1 MSLYMLPLLP
11 ASKRYYSLYSFSI
24 YHLIP
29 SHGVERLFEPLASF
43 FCVRIRS
50 LSFFFCFFVCLFC
63 SCCNCFAITICTL
76 KCNTHSVLLYFL
88 FHFFLSVVCFCFPL
102 STSSLFLVFMYIVC
116 LFLLFCNV
124 CVSSPSLYDGY

>member
-29 SHGVERLFEPLASF
+29 SHGVERVFGPLASF

-50 LSFFFCFFVCLFC
+50 LSFFFVFLFVCFV
-63 SCCNCFAITICTL
+63 AAVI
-76 KCNTHSVLLYFL
+76 VLLLPFA
-88 FHFFLSVVCFCFPL
+88 H
-102 STSSLFLVFMYIVC
+102 
-116 LFLLFCNV
+116 
-124 CVSSPSLYDGY
+124 